1 MIISPIRVDKL
12 VELFV
17 FANLDGFSVMGTS
30 NDEIR
35 LIYSYEN

>member
-1 MIISPIRVDKL
+1 MIISPTRVDKL

-17 FANLDGFSVMGTS
+17 FANLDGSSVMRTS
-30 NDEIR
+30 NDETR

>member
-17 FANLDGFSVMGTS
+17 FVNLDGSSVMETS
-30 NDEIR
+30 NDETR

>member
-12 VELFV
+12 VKLFV
-17 FANLDGFSVMGTS
+17 FANLDGSFVMGIS
-30 NDEIR
+30 NDETR